1 MAQAQ
6 FDADVIIVGA
16 GPAGTTLGHLLGTYG
31 VNTLVLE
38 REPDIIDY
46 PRAVGMDDDELRAF
60 QTTGLAEPL
69 LKDMIQNTL
78 LRYHHSNGK
87 MFAEVGP
94 KAKPFGWPRRNLFI
108 QPLSEKVI
116 RSGLQRFEHVQV
128 LTGHEV
134 TDIAQDS

>member
-1 MAQAQ
+1 MQQ
-6 FDADVIIVGA
+6 HGFDADVIIVGA
-16 GPAGTTLGHLLGTYG
+16 GPAGTTLANLLGGYG
-31 VNTLVLE
+31 VRTIVLE
-38 REPDIIDY
+38 REAEIIDY
-46 PRAVGMDDDELRAF
+46 PRAVGMDDEALRAF
-60 QTTGLAEPL
+60 QTVGLAQPL

-116 RSGLQRFEHVQV
+116 RGGITRFPCADPA
-128 LTGHEV
+128 GPCG
-134 TDIAQDS
+134 